1 MVETMTVHEA
11 LCRIKVAESKL
22 DKLLSTATFI
32 ATKKACEVK
41 VDGKPVEE
49 IEKEIQGDTDKCLAV
64 VNEVNAIKAA
74 LNESN
79 AETKIKVC
87 GELMSVASA
96 IYYYRYGVSMMKNV
110 IREMTCQYQEAVN
123 KLAKE
128 NGQSLD
134 EKADKYIV
142 ANYGSKEKVDPAT
155 LREEEDAY
163 KKRHS
168 YEMVDPMSLKKKID
182 ELQFKLDEFTSS
194 VDSAIQVSNATTMI
208 TVEY

>member
-22 DKLLSTATFI
+22 KKLLNNATFI
-32 ATKKACEVK
+32 MTKKACEVK
-41 VDGKPVEE
+41 FDGKSVEE
-49 IEKEIQGDTDKCLAV
+49 VEKEIQSDTDKCLAV

-79 AETKIKVC
+79 AKTMIKVC

-142 ANYGSKEKVDPAT
+142 ANYGSKEKIDPAT

-168 YEMVDPMSLKKKID
+168 YEMVDPMSLKKKIY